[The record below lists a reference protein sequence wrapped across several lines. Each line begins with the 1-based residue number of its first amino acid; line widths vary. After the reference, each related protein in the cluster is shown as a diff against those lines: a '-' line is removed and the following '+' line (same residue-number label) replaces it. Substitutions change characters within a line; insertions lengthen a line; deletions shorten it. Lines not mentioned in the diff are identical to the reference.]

1 MLFVHENPIGPNRP
15 PKSPPQHTTDSV
27 LPASMRKVPNASE
40 EENNP
45 EQSNKSR
52 STAPPCYNHNVIHV
66 NVYNSTSPDAE
77 IFFENLEDH
86 VSSPES
92 QAQIR
97 NQKETRSPWT
107 FLNLDAEVSNDRL
120 TPSMLEPPLR
130 SPLRGVRP
138 EKSE

>member
-15 PKSPPQHTTDSV
+15 PQHATDSV
-27 LPASMRKVPNASE
+27 LPASMRKVPNVSE

-52 STAPPCYNHNVIHV
+52 STAPPCYNHNV
-66 NVYNSTSPDAE
+66 NVYDSTSLDAE

-97 NQKETRSPWT
+97 NQEETRSPWT

-138 EKSE
+138 EKSD